1 MNTPEQLKQAMAEAA
16 KQRKAYD
23 ENSVPKA
30 REKWLDAR
38 DRLQALEASGASMDA
53 IYEARQAVS
62 DREKEL
68 ETAQHFAGHYAAAAQ
83 YRKQMDAQDAQRKQ
97 QEEKEQAQFAKEEEE
112 RTKGEMLQHWLASGG
127 TSHQFYAQWSD
138 MWRKI
143 LADRSTASHDPL
155 AERLAQRY
163 AGIRL

>member
-16 KQRKAYD
+16 KERKAYD

-38 DRLQALEASGASMDA
+38 DLVQRIENGERS
-53 IYEARQAVS
+53 IYTLHEARQAES
-62 DREKEL
+62 DAEKEL
-68 ETAQHFAGHYAAAAQ
+68 ETAQHYAGHLAAAKQ
-83 YRKQMDAQDAQRKQ
+83 YREHQAQVEQATRVE
-97 QEEKEQAQFAKEEEE
+97 QEQAQAQFAKEEEE

-127 TSHQFYAQWSD
+127 TAQQFSAQWSD

-143 LADRSTASHDPL
+143 LADRSMATHDPL
-155 AERLAQRY
+155 SERLAQRY